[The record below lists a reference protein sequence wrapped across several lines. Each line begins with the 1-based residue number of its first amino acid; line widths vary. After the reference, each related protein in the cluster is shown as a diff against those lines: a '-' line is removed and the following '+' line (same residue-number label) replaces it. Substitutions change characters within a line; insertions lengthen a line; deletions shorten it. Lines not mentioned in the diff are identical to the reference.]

1 MEPFINTLALT
12 IFDDV
17 EQKVLRVPAGNIMF
31 FDPTSYKRDSR
42 TSLFITL
49 IDGKFVKHVVGR
61 YFFDYLEKVNK

>member
-1 MEPFINTLALT
+1 MEPFTNTLALT

-31 FDPTSYKRDSR
+31 FDPASYKSDSG

-49 IDGKFVKHVVGR
+49 IDGKFVKHVAGR